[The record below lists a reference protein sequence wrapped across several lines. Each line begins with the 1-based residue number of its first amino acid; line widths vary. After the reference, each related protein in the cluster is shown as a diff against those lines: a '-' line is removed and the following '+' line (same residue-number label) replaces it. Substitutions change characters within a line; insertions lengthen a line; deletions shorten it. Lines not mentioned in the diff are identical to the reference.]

1 MVKGQ
6 QQKSPN
12 LSLWFFHFQ
21 GGSCDEYSGQGQPGS
36 KTAIFIPSFIY
47 FYIYIVVEVLFY
59 IILVAKTGVM
69 TQLINFNRSWSC
81 FSYVREILTYKIQY
95 NERQEI

>member
-1 MVKGQ
+1 MVKVQ

-12 LSLWFFHFQ
+12 LSLWFFYYQ
-21 GGSCDEYSGQGQPGS
+21 GGSCSEYSGQGQPGS

-69 TQLINFNRSWSC
+69 IQLINNRSQSC